1 VDVGWLAVRTR
12 LSWRAGNS
20 RQGLRSL
27 GLEATVN
34 CLRRSRGETAGA
46 EPDA

>member
-1 VDVGWLAVRTR
+1 M
-12 LSWRAGNS
+12 
-20 RQGLRSL
+20 

-46 EPDA
+46 QPDA